1 MSFNG
6 TSNFINNSVD
16 FNGGAISARYNSSL
30 SFTGTNTC
38 INNPAHLGGAIYAFH
53 STSVN
58 FTITSHFV
66 NNSAKYC
73 RGGIFLENS
82 TFSISCNTESKPAQ
96 LGGAIYIDDGDN
108 PTVYCTQI
116 DTCTEKGE
124 CFFQLSG
131 QNLSNGIDAQFV
143 IKDNTADAGS
153 VLYGGAIEYCK
164 LTGLE
169 LYSSGEVFDMLVN
182 TENDSSNSS
191 ISSEPF
197 CICPCENNH
206 PDCRKSLK
214 SYTVHPGETFR
225 FLWLQLDRGMEQFL
239 EQSEVI

>member
-1 MSFNG
+1 MG
-6 TSNFINNSVD
+6 ITPQ
-16 FNGGAISARYNSSL
+16 
-30 SFTGTNTC
+30 FTALNLT
-38 INNPAHLGGAIYAFH
+38 H
-53 STSVN
+53 
-58 FTITSHFV
+58 
-66 NNSAKYC
+66 
-73 RGGIFLENS
+73 
-82 TFSISCNTESKPAQ
+82 AQ
-96 LGGAIYIDDGDN
+96 K
-108 PTVYCTQI
+108 
-116 DTCTEKGE
+116 KGE

-131 QNLSNGIDAQFV
+131 QNLFNGIDAQFV
-143 IKDNTADAGS
+143 FKDNTADAGS

-206 PDCRKSLK
+206 PDCSKSLK